1 MNKLLDIVFSIT
13 ISDTFAL
20 TKAKVIPI
28 SITDFS
34 YTLRF
39 IEDKRGSGMIE
50 DHSFDVQMFDLSSRH
65 SVYMQE

>member
-20 TKAKVIPI
+20 TKAEVIPI

-34 YTLRF
+34 YSLRF
-39 IEDKRGSGMIE
+39 IEDKR
-50 DHSFDVQMFDLSSRH
+50 VRH
-65 SVYMQE
+65 DRG

>member
-1 MNKLLDIVFSIT
+1 MNKLLDIVFSIA

-39 IEDKRGSGMIE
+39 IEDKRVRYDRE
-50 DHSFDVQMFDLSSRH
+50 SFF
-65 SVYMQE
+65 